1 MTKITDLETAQEM
14 SKHALKQYHCKL
26 LHEQRPFW
34 RGEIIWNEFTKEW
47 NRLLRWRCYICNVE
61 GFEVNDPDDCFKNY
75 DGFKSSLIGKTN
87 HESTDDGS
95 TITENP

>member
-1 MTKITDLETAQEM
+1 MTKITDLETSEEK

-47 NRLLRWRCYICNVE
+47 NRLLRWRCHICDVE
-61 GFEVNDPDDCFKNY
+61 GFEVNDPDDCFKN
-75 DGFKSSLIGKTN
+75 SLFSKIN
-87 HESTDDGS
+87 HEEGLK
-95 TITENP
+95 